1 MGILSLFS
9 KKKTSLKDSGV
20 LDGFKDCHTHIL
32 PGVDDGVKTIEDS
45 LKILA
50 YNEALGVSEL
60 WCTPHV
66 MDDLANKTEM
76 LRERFASLQQA
87 YTGPIRLHL
96 GAEYMLDQEFEQRLQ
111 DDDLIPLWDDVI
123 LVETSAQV
131 PPFNLLEILENILR
145 KGYRP
150 MMAHPE
156 RYRYMQMA
164 DYRHLH
170 SLGVYFQLNL
180 GSLAG
185 FYGESVQKTALQLLK
200 AGLYTAAGSDC
211 HRLVSLDSQYQRPV
225 ISPDTIS
232 ALKHISGVQ

>member
-1 MGILSLFS
+1 MGILSFFS

-32 PGVDDGVKTIEDS
+32 PGVDDGVKTIDDS

-50 YNEALGVSEL
+50 YNEALGVREL

-76 LRERFASLQQA
+76 LRERFTSLQQA
-87 YTGPIRLHL
+87 YSGSIKLHL

-111 DDDLIPLWDDVI
+111 DDDLITLWDDVV

-131 PPFNLLEILENILR
+131 PPYNLLEILENILR

-170 SLGVYFQLNL
+170 NLGVLFQLNL
-180 GSLAG
+180 GSLVAY
-185 FYGESVQKTALQLLK
+185 YGESVQKTALQLLK
-200 AGLYTAAGSDC
+200 EGLYTAAGSDC
-211 HRLVSLDSQYQRPV
+211 HRLASLDSQYQRSV
-225 ISPDTIS
+225 LSPEIVSD
-232 ALKHISGVQ
+232 LKRLSGI

>member
-66 MDDLANKTEM
+66 MDDLANRTEM

-87 YTGPIRLHL
+87 YSGPIKLHL
-96 GAEYMLDQEFEQRLQ
+96 AAEYMLDQEFEQRLN
-111 DDDLIPLWDDVI
+111 DGDLITLWDNVV

-131 PPFNLLEILENILR
+131 PPYNLLEILENILR

-211 HRLVSLDSQYQRPV
+211 HRLASLDSQYQRPV

-232 ALKHISGVQ
+232 ELKHISGVQ